1 MITLYRATSEQPQTV
16 TADSRAELARLEQ
29 ERDSG
34 PPGEY
39 MVDAF
44 QRMGKEKYVRLVE
57 LRGVIKEQQFFSDN
71 EAQVRANAGSHR
83 YLSVLTI
90 PEEDGAPRVVTE
102 EAMGAVGEKAVPNS
116 TNYAFTGDEIA
127 EHIGNWTMVVKEL

>member
-71 EAQVRANAGSHR
+71 EARLEQMQEVTATFQCSPSQKKMVLRA
-83 YLSVLTI
+83 
-90 PEEDGAPRVVTE
+90 
-102 EAMGAVGEKAVPNS
+102 
-116 TNYAFTGDEIA
+116 
-127 EHIGNWTMVVKEL
+127 W

>member
-1 MITLYRATSEQPQTV
+1 MITLYRASSDAPQIAT
-16 TADSRAELARLEQ
+16 DELRRELEKLEK

-34 PPGEY
+34 PAGEF

-57 LRGVIKEQQFFSDN
+57 LRGVIKDQQFFSDN

-83 YLSVLTI
+83 YLSILTL
-90 PEEDGAPRVVTE
+90 PDNEAAEHLVTE
-102 EAMGAVGEKAVPNS
+102 EDMGAVGEKAIPNS
-116 TNYAFTGDEIA
+116 KNYAVTGDEIA
-127 EHIGNWTMVVKEL
+127 THAGKWGLVVREL

>member
-1 MITLYRATSEQPQTV
+1 MITLYRATSDAPQIATNLL
-16 TADSRAELARLEQ
+16 TRELEKLEK

-57 LRGVIKEQQFFSDN
+57 LRGVVREQQFFSDN
-71 EAQVRANAGSHR
+71 EAQVRANAGAHKF
-83 YLSVLTI
+83 LSVLTI
-90 PEEDGAPRVVTE
+90 PDEDAKGHLVTPEE
-102 EAMGAVGEKAVPNS
+102 MGAVGEKAVPNS
-116 TNYAFTGDEIA
+116 KNYAFTGEEIA
-127 EHIGNWTMVVKEL
+127 NHAGDWRMVVKAL